1 MSDNTSKLSG
11 LAGRLKS
18 SLSKLNDDAKLKAG
32 GKAPHK
38 QPDEHDAT
46 DLHQEDELEPMQ
58 RSSRN
63 DRLSATDDDITDGL
77 IIDGEAV
84 PQTSKKKVGMSQKQ
98 KMLLVAVFIVG
109 AAVYTKM
116 QKTVPLPAEGA
127 KNGAQVIGIEK
138 PANDSGSGIAAP
150 TFELG
155 GSQPHDEKL
164 IPISTSTGHGNG
176 FGSSGTHAQDPANAP
191 IDSDVVTAD
200 LNDQFSSMTDDSDQ
214 TLDPFSGDVKHAP
227 KQAAA
232 LPVSVSPQPQKP
244 VLAAPAKVAA
254 TETHSG
260 LGSLSSSED
269 SPFNVGGSKSTE
281 LSGTKNQNA
290 DSGKGELLDQGAN
303 ADVAKLKANIAEKD
317 GRIGTLETEI
327 GKLKTD
333 LATANKELADAKG
346 KGKPVPKATQHKPVP
361 AAHVTQRS
369 TPTHRVAS
377 APKAT
382 PRPQICVTAV
392 AQAARNCTTCVPHAF
407 ISHKG
412 SETMVGQ
419 GDYIEGLRVNIVG
432 DRLDLQNAQ
441 GDVVHKFWSSP
452 NGCAG

>member
-1 MSDNTSKLSG
+1 MSDNTSTLSG
-11 LAGRLKS
+11 LAGRLKA
-18 SLSKLNDDAKLKAG
+18 SLSKFNDDAKLKAE
-32 GKAPHK
+32 GKAPHT
-38 QPDEHDAT
+38 QPAEHDAT
-46 DLHQEDELEPMQ
+46 DLHQEDELEPLQ
-58 RSSRN
+58 RNTRN

-84 PQTSKKKVGMSQKQ
+84 PQNTKKKVGMSQKQ

-116 QKTVPLPAEGA
+116 QKTTPLPAEGA
-127 KNGAQVIGIEK
+127 KNGAQVIGNEK
-138 PANDSGSGIAAP
+138 PASGSGSDIAVP
-150 TFELG
+150 NFELS
-155 GSQPHDEKL
+155 GSQTHDEKP
-164 IPISTSTGHGNG
+164 IPISTNTGHDNG
-176 FGSSGTHAQDPANAP
+176 FGSSGAHAQDPANAP
-191 IDSDVVTAD
+191 IDSNAVTAD

-214 TLDPFSGDVKHAP
+214 TLDPFSGEVKGAP
-227 KQAAA
+227 TQAAEH
-232 LPVSVSPQPQKP
+232 PVSVSPQPLKLG
-244 VLAAPAKVAA
+244 LAAPAKVTA
-254 TETHSG
+254 TETHTGVDSP
-260 LGSLSSSED
+260 SNSEG

-290 DSGKGELLDQGAN
+290 DSRKGELLDQGAN

-333 LATANKELADAKG
+333 LATATKELADAKG
-346 KGKPVPKATQHKPVP
+346 KGKPVPKATHHKPVP
-361 AAHVTQRS
+361 VAHTTKRS
-369 TPTHRVAS
+369 TPTQRVAS